1 MKCNREDAEVAE
13 NERGEGR
20 SMSVWP
26 GHLARANDASTG
38 ETPQHMSSALINTLR
53 GIVTVRR
60 AIAEDAQRLRAL
72 RLEALTNHP
81 TSFGTAAEEI
91 DQMDWTKRAAGDA
104 NEAVN
109 VAEHD
114 GQLVGMTGIFR
125 NTRLKDS
132 HFGFIWGVY
141 VRPAYRGCGV
151 ARALVTAAVEWA
163 RDAGVAI
170 VKLTVVPESGARAC
184 YERCGFLVTGTD
196 VAALKW
202 DGRYYDEL
210 IMSRWIVPP
219 SKPR

>member
-1 MKCNREDAEVAE
+1 
-13 NERGEGR
+13 
-20 SMSVWP
+20 MS
-26 GHLARANDASTG
+26 A
-38 ETPQHMSSALINTLR
+38 TPIHTSP

-60 AIAEDAQRLRAL
+60 AVADDAQRLRAL

-91 DQMDWTKRAAGDA
+91 DQMDWTKRAAGGA
-104 NEAVN
+104 EEAVF

-114 GQLVGMTGIFR
+114 GLLVGMTGIFR

-151 ARALVTAAVEWA
+151 AQALVTTAVEWA
-163 RDAGVAI
+163 RAAGVAI
-170 VKLTVVPESGARAC
+170 VKLTVVPESGARTC
-184 YERCGFLVTGTD
+184 YERCGFQVTGTD

-210 IMSRWIVPP
+210 IMSRWIVPQTEE
-219 SKPR
+219 R